1 MSLSYILV
9 NRAMCELFLLD
20 CSEILGKTDADIFGA
35 EAAAHIAEM
44 DERVIR
50 GETVRETP
58 DKLILGE
65 IRTFDTVKVPLRDA
79 DGQVTGLCGIARD
92 ITDRKQSENAFLD
105 KSREF
110 ETFFSC
116 SLDLMCIAD
125 LGGCFRRLNAEWER
139 TLGYPLTELEGRQLL
154 DFVHPDDREATKQA
168 LESLGGGEAVL
179 RFTNRYRCR
188 DGSYRFIEWRSLPVG
203 NLVFAAARDMT
214 ESRKAE
220 QDLRSRERL
229 LQKIFD
235 TLPIGLWFAD
245 KDGRLL
251 SGNPAGV
258 SIWGAEPRV
267 GLSDYGI
274 FKAWRLPS
282 REFVEPA
289 DWALAHSVREGV
301 TILDEMLLIEA
312 FDGRM
317 KTILNSTAPVMDDN
331 GVVQGAIVVNQDITD
346 RMRGEEALRASE
358 EKYRLIAENTA
369 DVITVLD
376 MDLNFTYVSP
386 SIERLR
392 GCTADEAMKQ
402 TIEQVIT
409 PESMA
414 QIRELFH
421 EELGREAG
429 QGFDSSRFRTLIIEE
444 YCRGGGTVMAEVIC
458 SFLRDANGKPTGI
471 LTVSRDI
478 SDRIR
483 TEAEKESLQQQLI
496 QSQKMESV
504 GRLAGGVAHD
514 FNNMLGV
521 IIGYAE
527 MAVAGLD
534 AENPLQ
540 KNLGEIIRAA
550 RHSAEL
556 TGQLLAFARRQEVSP
571 RVLNLNRLIDG
582 TLNML
587 RRLLGEDVDLEW
599 NPGASLWNVRID
611 PTQVD
616 QILTNLTAN
625 ARDAISG
632 VGSLAISTSNKS
644 VAGRSDALPGLLPG
658 DYVLLTVSD
667 DGCGI
672 EPGQIDHLFEPFFT
686 TKEMGK
692 GTGLGLATVYGI
704 VKQNMGYIYVD
715 SSYGRGTT
723 VTVYLPSTL
732 AGSAEHGD
740 TERCASPVQG
750 SETVLF
756 VEDEDSI
763 LDLGTVILEQCG
775 YKVLKAKSPSDA
787 LALLKDLET
796 KVDLLISDVVMPGM
810 NGRDLRKLIEV
821 GMPGIKV
828 LYISGYTSDILAGQG
843 TTDDSRFFLQKPFSP
858 SAFSEKVRLVL
869 DSNP

>member
-1 MSLSYILV
+1 MKGLV
-9 NRAMCELFLLD
+9 
-20 CSEILGKTDADIFGA
+20 
-35 EAAAHIAEM
+35 
-44 DERVIR
+44 R
-50 GETVRETP
+50 GETVRETVERS
-58 DKLILGE
+58 ILGE
-65 IRTFDTVKVPLRDA
+65 IRTFDMVKVPVRDA
-79 DGQVTGLCGIARD
+79 DGSIAGVCGIARD
-92 ITDRKQSENAFLD
+92 ITDRKQSERALLD

-125 LGGCFRRLNAEWER
+125 LGGCFRRLNPEWER
-139 TLGYPLTELEGRQLL
+139 TLGYPLTELEGRQFL
-154 DFVHPDDREATKQA
+154 DFVHPDDREATSQA
-168 LESLGGGEAVL
+168 LESLGAGEAVL

-203 NLVFAAARDMT
+203 ELVFAAARDMT
-214 ESRKAE
+214 ESRKTE
-220 QDLRSRERL
+220 EEIHSRERL

-251 SGNPAGV
+251 SGNPAGIR
-258 SIWGAEPRV
+258 IWGAEPRV
-267 GLSDYGI
+267 GLSGLTV
-274 FKAWRLPS
+274 FS
-282 REFVEPA
+282 RPGGFPPGSSSSLA
-289 DWALAHSVREGV
+289 DWALAHTVREGV

-317 KTILNSTAPVMDDN
+317 KTILNSTAPVTDDD

-346 RMRGEEALRASE
+346 RMRVEEALRASE

-392 GCTADEAMKQ
+392 GYTADEAMGQ
-402 TIEQVIT
+402 TLDQVIT
-409 PESMA
+409 PESME
-414 QIRELFH
+414 QIRGLFY

-429 QGFDSSRFRTLIIEE
+429 QDSDSSRFRTLIIEE
-444 YCRGGGTVMAEVIC
+444 YCRGGGTVMAEVSC
-458 SFLRDANGKPTGI
+458 SFLRDENGKPVGV

-478 SDRIR
+478 SERR
-483 TEAEKESLQQQLI
+483 KAEAEKESLQQQLI

-534 AENPLQ
+534 AGNPLQ

-571 RVLNLNRLIDG
+571 RVLSLNRLIDG

-599 NPGASLWNVRID
+599 NPGTSLWNVRID

-616 QILTNLTAN
+616 QILANLTAN

-632 VGSLAISTSNKS
+632 VGSLVISTSNVS
-644 VAGRSDALPGLLPG
+644 VAGRSDALPGLIPG

-672 EPGQIDHLFEPFFT
+672 EPEQIDHLFEPFFT

-723 VTVYLPSTL
+723 VTVYLPRTL

-740 TERCASPVQG
+740 TERCASPVRG

-787 LALLKDLET
+787 LALLKGLKT

-843 TTDDSRFFLQKPFSP
+843 IADDSRFFLQKPFSP